1 MEYGGNRCF
10 SSVLKSRAYNRI
22 PSNFDTLD
30 LWRLWKSSVV
40 MLVVQDGVWCFVG
53 IWNGIC
59 DPNLIKKDVNI
70 CLRIPHAG
78 LATHTRGASYSR
90 GGILP
95 NVTVLSG
102 NMIPF
107 GFEEEQRNPD
117 LAQFTDLEAEP
128 PAKRVKKISW
138 TAYPMV
144 LKDPREKLMIDERNK
159 TLCLF
164 KKSLLEK
171 LWTQRILAGLNM
183 CDWTW
188 QHVTREKV
196 GLTRFT
202 QPNSHHQRSFI
213 IFQTSGAILA
223 WNMNS
228 LGIWV
233 RFC

>member
-1 MEYGGNRCF
+1 MECDALWVSGMEFVTPIWSKKMSTYAWE
-10 SSVLKSRAYNRI
+10 SHMQDWQRI
-22 PSNFDTLD
+22 PGGHRTP
-30 LWRLWKSSVV
+30 
-40 MLVVQDGVWCFVG
+40 GV
-53 IWNGIC
+53 
-59 DPNLIKKDVNI
+59 
-70 CLRIPHAG
+70 
-78 LATHTRGASYSR
+78 ASYY
-90 GGILP
+90 ILL

-159 TLCLF
+159 TVCLF

-171 LWTQRILAGLNM
+171 LWTKRILAGLNM

-188 QHVTREKV
+188 QHMTREKV
-196 GLTRFT
+196 GLTRVT
-202 QPNSHHQRSFI
+202 QPNSHHQRSLI

>member
-90 GGILP
+90 GGILL

-117 LAQFTDLEAEP
+117 LAQFTDLEGEP

-138 TAYPMV
+138 TAYPM
-144 LKDPREKLMIDERNK
+144 
-159 TLCLF
+159 
-164 KKSLLEK
+164 SLLLLLK
-171 LWTQRILAGLNM
+171 SPFWCKKTSLINTVQFGKY
-183 CDWTW
+183 
-188 QHVTREKV
+188 HVISWLVVSAKATE
-196 GLTRFT
+196 
-202 QPNSHHQRSFI
+202 P
-213 IFQTSGAILA
+213 
-223 WNMNS
+223 
-228 LGIWV
+228 
-233 RFC
+233 